1 MNVWHNIYTRIITFE
16 NIFLAWNEFAKGKR
30 KKIDVMIFDR
40 FLEENLFDLYESL
53 KNKTYKHGG
62 YQEFYV
68 RDPKIRDIHKACVKD
83 RVVHHLVSKILEEI
97 FEPTFFAHSY
107 SCRKNK
113 GTHKA
118 IKAFVKLARQASHN
132 NSSNLF
138 ILKCD
143 IRKFFASIDHKVLI
157 NLLSKKVADPEFI
170 WLLNV
175 IIESFNSKDQIGK
188 GMPIGN
194 LTSQLFANIYMDP
207 LDKFIKKNLNVK
219 YYIRYADDFVLM
231 SHNKE
236 ILIEL
241 LEKIRIFLE
250 NDLKLFLYPG
260 KIEIRNYYLGID
272 FLGYVI
278 FPKFIIPRTST
289 KRRIFRKL
297 RKKAK
302 LIKEGKNDFDTLNQ
316 SVQSYLGYL
325 SHCNSYKLA
334 QEVKNQLLFLK
345 PD

>member
-1 MNVWHNIYTRIITFE
+1 ME
-16 NIFLAWNEFAKGKR
+16 NIFQAWNEFTKGKR

-53 KNKTYKHGG
+53 NNKTYKHGG

-207 LDKFIKKNLNVK
+207 LDQFIKRNLKVK

-231 SHNKE
+231 SHDKE
-236 ILIEL
+236 TLIKL

-250 NDLKLFLYPG
+250 NDLKLFLHPG

-272 FLGYVI
+272 FLGYVV
-278 FPKFIIPRTST
+278 FPKFIIPRTKT
-289 KRRIFRKL
+289 KKRMFRKIYKQITL
-297 RKKAK
+297 YKKEEQNYK
-302 LIKEGKNDFDTLNQ
+302 YLNQ
-316 SVQSYLGYL
+316 MIQSYLGYL
-325 SHCNSYKLA
+325 SHANAYQLS
-334 QEVKNQLLFLK
+334 QNVKKMIN
-345 PD
+345 

>member
-1 MNVWHNIYTRIITFE
+1 MENVFQ
-16 NIFLAWNEFAKGKR
+16 AWNGFVKGKR
-30 KKIDVMIFDR
+30 KKADVIIFDQ
-40 FLEENLFDLYESL
+40 FLEENLFKLYESL
-53 KNKTYKHGG
+53 KDKTYRHNG

-83 RVVHHLVSKILEEI
+83 RVVHHLVSKVLEEI

-107 SCRKNK
+107 SCRKKK

-118 IKAFVKLARQASHN
+118 IKAFVKLTRQASCN
-132 NSSNLF
+132 NSSRLF
-138 ILKCD
+138 VLKCD
-143 IRKFFASIDHKVLI
+143 VKKFFASIDHGVLI
-157 NLLSKKVADPEFI
+157 NLLAKRITDSDFL
-170 WLLNV
+170 WLLTI
-175 IIESFNSKDQIGK
+175 IIESFNSKDQMGK

-207 LDKFIKKNLNVK
+207 LDQFIKKELKVK

-231 SHNKE
+231 SPNKE
-236 ILIEL
+236 ILINL
-241 LEKIRIFLE
+241 LDKIGKFLE
-250 NDLKLFLYPG
+250 NELKLHLHPQ

-278 FPKFIIPRTST
+278 FPKYVIPRTKT

-297 RKKAK
+297 KKKAE
-302 LIKEGKNDFDTLNQ
+302 LIKKDECDFDTLNQ

-334 QEVKNQLLFLK
+334 QKVKNQLIFLES
-345 PD
+345 D

>member
-1 MNVWHNIYTRIITFE
+1 ME
-16 NIFLAWNEFAKGKR
+16 NIFQAWDEFAKGKR
-30 KKIDVMIFDR
+30 KKIDVSIFSR
-40 FLEENLFDLYESL
+40 YLEENLFDLYESL
-53 KNKTYKHGG
+53 KNKTYKHNG

-83 RVVHHLVSKILEEI
+83 RVVHNLVSKILEKI

-118 IKAFVKLARQASHN
+118 VKAFVKLTRQASCN
-132 NSSNLF
+132 NSSRLF
-138 ILKCD
+138 VLKCD
-143 IRKFFASIDHKVLI
+143 IRKFFASVDHKILI
-157 NLLSKKVADPEFI
+157 NLLSKKIIDQDFL
-170 WLLNV
+170 WLLNI
-175 IIESFNSKDQIGK
+175 IIESFNTKDQIGK

-207 LDKFIKKNLNVK
+207 LDQFIKRNLKVK

-236 ILIEL
+236 TLIKL
-241 LEKIRIFLE
+241 LEKIRTFLE
-250 NDLKLFLYPG
+250 NDLKLSLHPR

-272 FLGYVI
+272 FLGYVV
-278 FPKFIIPRTST
+278 FPKYIIPRTKT
-289 KRRIFRKL
+289 KKRIFRKL
-297 RKKAK
+297 RKSAELIRKGK
-302 LIKEGKNDFDTLNQ
+302 LDPSVLNN

-325 SHCNSYKLA
+325 SHCNSHILS
-334 QEVKNQLLFLK
+334 QEVKNQLVFLK

>member
-1 MNVWHNIYTRIITFE
+1 L
-16 NIFLAWNEFAKGKR
+16 IFS
-30 KKIDVMIFDR
+30 R
-40 FLEENLFDLYESL
+40 FLEENLFDLYELL
-53 KNKTYKHGG
+53 KNKTYKHDG

-83 RVVHHLVSKILEEI
+83 RVVHHLVSKVLEEI

-107 SCRKNK
+107 SCRKMK

-118 IKAFVKLARQASHN
+118 IKAFVKLTRQASHN
-132 NSSNLF
+132 NSSKLF

-143 IRKFFASIDHKVLI
+143 IRKFFASVNHNVLI
-157 NLLSKKVADPEFI
+157 NLLSKKIVDPDFI
-170 WLLNV
+170 WLLDV
-175 IIESFNSKDQIGK
+175 IIQSFNTKNHDGE

-207 LDKFIKKNLNVK
+207 LDKFIKNELKVK

-231 SHNKE
+231 SHNRE
-236 ILIEL
+236 ILINF
-241 LEKIRIFLE
+241 LEKIDDFLK
-250 NDLKLFLYPG
+250 NNLKLSLHPK
-260 KIEIRNYYLGID
+260 KIEIRDYYLGTD

-278 FPKFIIPRTST
+278 FPKYIIPRTKT
-289 KRRIFRKL
+289 KKRIFRKL
-297 RKKAK
+297 KKKAD
-302 LIKEGKNDFDTLNQ
+302 LIRKGESDTHTLNE

-334 QEVKNQLLFLK
+334 QEVKNQLLFLNS
-345 PD
+345 D